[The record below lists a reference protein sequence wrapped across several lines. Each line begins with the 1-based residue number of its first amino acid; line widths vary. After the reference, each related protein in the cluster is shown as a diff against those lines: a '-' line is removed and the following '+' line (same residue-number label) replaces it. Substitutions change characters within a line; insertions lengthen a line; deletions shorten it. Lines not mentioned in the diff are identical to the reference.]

1 MRNMHRPP
9 WFFPAVILGGGI
21 VVFFLRAT
29 MNDYI
34 LSIVC
39 FVGIN
44 IILAVSLNL
53 TNGFTGLFSLGHP
66 GFMAVGGYVAA
77 ILTFPTAR
85 KAMLL
90 PALPAWLAAQQ
101 WSLLPSILLGGLCA
115 TVTAFIVGFPV
126 LRLKG
131 HYLAVATLGFLI
143 IVQVVITNL
152 DSFTRGPLGLNGL
165 PMLTNLWWIYL
176 WVVITVYVCW
186 KVKHS
191 SLGRTMLAIR
201 EDEIAAECLGIPL
214 ARRRILALALGAFFA
229 GVAGGLWAHLVTA
242 ITPTSFSVIMAFNLV
257 VMVVVGGTGSITGAL
272 LAAGFLTLV
281 VEVLRPLEES
291 LEAYGISEVIL
302 SIALVMILVFRPQ
315 GIFGSREPAFLAGK
329 QERSSSVETRIVP
342 NRKRKEVGHEASGSG
357 SLPEP
362 EGIKSE
368 KGGQT

>member
-1 MRNMHRPP
+1 
-9 WFFPAVILGGGI
+9 VILGGA
-21 VVFFLRAT
+21 VLVFVLRAT
-29 MNDYI
+29 VNDYI

-101 WSLLPSILLGGLCA
+101 WPLLPAMLLGGLCA
-115 TVTAFIVGFPV
+115 TLTAFLIGFPV

-143 IVQVVITNL
+143 IIQVLIINL
-152 DSFTRGPLGLNGL
+152 ESFTRGPLGLNGL

-191 SLGRTMLAIR
+191 SLGRTLLAIR
-201 EDEIAAECLGIPL
+201 EDEIAAECLGVPL
-214 ARRRILALALGAFFA
+214 ARRRILAFSLGAFFA

-242 ITPTSFSVIMAFNLV
+242 ITPGSFSVIMAFNLV
-257 VMVVVGGTGSITGAL
+257 VIVVVGGPGSITGAT
-272 LAAGFLTLV
+272 LAAALLTLGI
-281 VEVLRPLEES
+281 EVLRPLEES
-291 LEAYGISEVIL
+291 LEAYGISEVIMAIGL
-302 SIALVMILVFRPQ
+302 LIILIFRPK
-315 GIFGSREPAFLAGK
+315 GIFGSREPAFLAG
-329 QERSSSVETRIVP
+329 QRQRVSSVEAGLS
-342 NRKRKEVGHEASGSG
+342 NQNK
-357 SLPEP
+357 
-362 EGIKSE
+362 
-368 KGGQT
+368 KGGGT

>member
-1 MRNMHRPP
+1 MICGG
-9 WFFPAVILGGGI
+9 AIL
-21 VVFFLRAT
+21 VFILRAT

-39 FVGIN
+39 FLGIN
-44 IILAVSLNL
+44 IILAVSLNV

-90 PALPAWLAAQQ
+90 PALPAWLATQQ
-101 WSLLPSILLGGLCA
+101 WSLMPAVVLGGLCA
-115 TVTAFIVGFPV
+115 TITAFVIGFPV

-152 DSFTRGPLGLNGL
+152 DRFTRGPLGLNGL

-186 KVKHS
+186 KIKHS

-201 EDEIAAECLGIPL
+201 EDETAAECLGVPL

-229 GVAGGLWAHLVTA
+229 GIAGGLWAHLVTA

-257 VMVVVGGTGSITGAL
+257 VMVVVGGSGSITGAA
-272 LAAGFLTLV
+272 LAAALLTLV

-291 LEAYGISEVIL
+291 LEAYGISEVIMAIGL
-302 SIALVMILVFRPQ
+302 LLILIFRPR
-315 GIFGSREPAFLAGK
+315 GILGSHEPAFLAGK
-329 QERSSSVETRIVP
+329 RPRMSSLETLIVSTQ
-342 NRKRKEVGHEASGSG
+342 K
-357 SLPEP
+357 
-362 EGIKSE
+362 E
-368 KGGQT
+368 KGGVE

>member
-1 MRNMHRPP
+1 MNGWHRPQ
-9 WFFPAVILGGGI
+9 WCFPAVILSGAI
-21 VVFFLRAT
+21 LVLVLSKT

-34 LSIVC
+34 LYIVC

-101 WSLLPSILLGGLCA
+101 WPLLPAMLLGGLCA
-115 TVTAFIVGFPV
+115 TLTAFLIGFPV

-143 IVQVVITNL
+143 IVQVLIINL
-152 DSFTRGPLGLNGL
+152 ESFTRGPLGLNGL

-201 EDEIAAECLGIPL
+201 EDEIAAECLGVPL
-214 ARRRILALALGAFFA
+214 ARRRILAFALGAFFA
-229 GVAGGLWAHLVTA
+229 GIAGGLWAHLVTA
-242 ITPTSFSVIMAFNLV
+242 ITPGSFSVIMAFNLV
-257 VMVVVGGTGSITGAL
+257 VMVVVGGAGSITGAA
-272 LAAGFLTLV
+272 LAAALLTLV

-291 LEAYGISEVIL
+291 LEAYGISEVIMAIGL
-302 SIALVMILVFRPQ
+302 LMILIFRPH
-315 GIFGSREPAFLAGK
+315 GIFGSGEPAFLAG
-329 QERSSSVETRIVP
+329 QRQRVSSVEAGLP
-342 NRKRKEVGHEASGSG
+342 NQNK
-357 SLPEP
+357 
-362 EGIKSE
+362 
-368 KGGQT
+368 KGGGT